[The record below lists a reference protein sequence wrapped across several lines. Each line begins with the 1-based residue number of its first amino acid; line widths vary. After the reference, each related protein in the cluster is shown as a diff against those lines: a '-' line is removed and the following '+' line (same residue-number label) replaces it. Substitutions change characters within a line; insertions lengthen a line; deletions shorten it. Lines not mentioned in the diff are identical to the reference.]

1 MPRKYKKNTRK
12 YPKRYRKPKVSVK
25 QIKKVSL
32 LASETKL
39 QKDTLDF
46 AQLAPGTTNVIAGNF
61 WCTPYSSSDC
71 WSSISASTSGG
82 IPADNQKH
90 ALNPPTNSSTDNR
103 IILPQVGS
111 FITNGNT
118 RSTRVGR
125 RITMMNS
132 SVQMIFHIRVK
143 PDDSTT
149 PPSYVYSANPEFRVI
164 KGWVKDG
171 VKGLQDLTH
180 DITSLYGELPY
191 AKYKIQYDKV
201 FSRRLLAS
209 GLAPSDAL
217 GTYAPFKLKFR
228 WSPKKA
234 ITFDDSTNSGQ
245 TNVQYAG
252 WTPFVYFFNPHT
264 NLWVS
269 WDFLKRVNA
278 FKDM

>member
-1 MPRKYKKNTRK
+1 MPRKYKKKMYKKKSRK
-12 YPKRYRKPKVSVK
+12 AKVSVK

-39 QKDTLDF
+39 QKDSLNF
-46 AQLAPGTTNVIAGNF
+46 AQLAPGTTNITTGNF
-61 WCTPYSSSDC
+61 WCTPYSQSSC
-71 WSSISASTSGG
+71 WASIGPNSGGG
-82 IPADNQKH
+82 IPADNQVH
-90 ALNPPTNSSTDNR
+90 ALNPPTNSASDNR
-103 IILPQVGS
+103 IVLPQVGS

-132 SVQMIFHIRVK
+132 SIEMVFHLRIAE
-143 PDDSTT
+143 DTSTS
-149 PPSYVYSANPEFRVI
+149 PSTYIYSANPEFRVI

-180 DITSLYGELPY
+180 DISSLYGEIPY
-191 AKYKIQYDKV
+191 AKYKVQYDKV
-201 FSRRLLAS
+201 FSRRLQS
-209 GLAPSDAL
+209 TGLTAPSLL
-217 GTYAPFKLKFR
+217 GTYAPFKFKFR
-228 WSPKKA
+228 WSPRKT
-234 ITFDDSTNSGQ
+234 ITFDESTNSGQ

-264 NLWVS
+264 NIEVS
-269 WDFLKRVNA
+269 WDYLKRVNA